1 MSKVKVYQI
10 DKKERFRIVG
20 ELLDVVTGIK
30 SRDEMFELLFRL
42 MTPSEVIMLARRLQ
56 IAKLLIKDFSYEKI
70 QKILHVS
77 HRTIA
82 DVEGWLRENEKRAA
96 LIDKRLKAIEKP
108 ANKKNYSDSMLDKY
122 SYHRFLKEL
131 FGE

>member
-1 MSKVKVYQI
+1 MSKIKVYQI
-10 DKKERFRIVG
+10 DKKERIRIVG

-56 IAKLLIKDFSYEKI
+56 IAKLLLKDFSYEKI
-70 QKILHVS
+70 QQILHVS

-82 DVEGWLRENEKRAA
+82 DVEGWLRENDKRAE
-96 LIDKRLKAIEKP
+96 LIGKRLKAIEKP
-108 ANKKNYSDSMLDKY
+108 ARKNYSDSLLDKY

-131 FGE
+131 FD

>member
-1 MSKVKVYQI
+1 MSKIKVHQI
-10 DKKERFRIVG
+10 DKKERIRIVG

-30 SRDEMFELLFRL
+30 SREEMFELLFRL

-56 IAKLLIKDFSYEKI
+56 IAKLLLKDLSYEKI

-82 DVEGWLRENEKRAA
+82 DVEGWLRENDKRAE
-96 LIDKRLKAIEKP
+96 LINKRLKAIEKP
-108 ANKKNYSDSMLDKY
+108 AKRTYSDSLLDKY
-122 SYHRFLKEL
+122 SYHRFIKEL
-131 FGE
+131 FG

>member
-1 MSKVKVYQI
+1 MSKVRVHQI
-10 DKKERFRIVG
+10 DKNERRRIVG

-30 SRDEMFELLFRL
+30 SRNEMFELLFRL

-56 IAKLLIKDFSYEKI
+56 IAKMIIGDFGYEVI
-70 QKILHVS
+70 QKKLHVS

-82 DVEGWLRENEKRAA
+82 DVEGWIRENEQRAE
-96 LIDKRLKAIEKP
+96 LIRNRLKAIEKP
-108 ANKKNYSDSMLDKY
+108 KNFRYSENMLDKY

-131 FGE
+131 FN

>member
-1 MSKVKVYQI
+1 MPKVKVHQI
-10 DKKERFRIVG
+10 EKKERFRIVA

-30 SRDEMFELLFRL
+30 SRNEMFELLFRL

-56 IAKLLIKDFSYEKI
+56 IAKMILDDKGYEEIAKR
-70 QKILHVS
+70 LHVS

-82 DVEGWLRENEKRAA
+82 DVEGWLRENDKRAD
-96 LIDKRLKAIEKP
+96 LVRKRLKAIK
-108 ANKKNYSDSMLDKY
+108 NKKVADPRHDEGMLDKY

-131 FGE
+131 FD